1 MKRHGTIDLPLHY
14 GRAPRWLFQR
24 MVRLAGAILEAIVV
38 ELGPQEALRR
48 LQDPLWFQA
57 FGALLGF
64 DWHSSGLSTTTTG
77 AIKEALRQ
85 RNLGLLAAGGKG
97 RTSRKT
103 PLEIRR
109 YAERYGFAPEPLEY
123 ASRMVAKVD
132 SAALQDGYELYH
144 HVMIFTPQGQWVV
157 IQQGMNPRTRY
168 ARRYHWSS
176 EGLESFV
183 VEPHRGIAAQRRERA
198 VLNLVARESLA
209 TQRTIVD
216 LVHEPP
222 ERILREYQRHL
233 RLPAR
238 HPVYR
243 EDIRPENLYRTLLKT
258 YERVPENFERLLGI
272 AGVGAR
278 TIRALSMVA
287 DLIYGARPSYQDPAL
302 YSFAH
307 GGKDGFPYPV
317 NRRVYER
324 SIDVVERAIRM
335 ARLGRRETFHA
346 LRRLS
351 ELFSAE
357 PPASSAKE
365 TGGATP

>member
-1 MKRHGTIDLPLHY
+1 MRRHGTVDLPLHH

-38 ELGPQEALRR
+38 DLGPEEALRR

-85 RNLGLLAAGGKG
+85 RDLGLLVAGGKG
-97 RTSRKT
+97 KTSRKT
-103 PLEIRR
+103 PQEIQA
-109 YAERYGFAPEPLEY
+109 YAERYGFAPEPLIRT
-123 ASRMVAKVD
+123 SRLVAKVD
-132 SAALQDGYELYH
+132 SAALHDGYELYH

-183 VEPHRGIAAQRRERA
+183 VEPHRGIAAQRRERV
-198 VLNLVARESLA
+198 VLNLVARQSVS
-209 TQRTIVD
+209 TQETITR

-222 ERILREYQRHL
+222 ERIVQLYQRLRSH
-233 RLPAR
+233 RLPAH

-258 YERVPENFERLLGI
+258 YERLPEDFETLLGLQ
-272 AGVGAR
+272 GVGAR
-278 TIRALSMVA
+278 TLRALSMVA
-287 DLIYGARPSYQDPAL
+287 DLIYGARPSFQDPAL

-307 GGKDGFPYPV
+307 GGKDGYPYPV

-324 SIDVVERAIRM
+324 SIDVVERAIRL
-335 ARLGRRETFHA
+335 ARLGRRETLEA
-346 LRRLS
+346 LRKLS
-351 ELFSAE
+351 TLFSPE
-357 PPASSAKE
+357 PPVTS
-365 TGGATP
+365 GGMP

>member
-1 MKRHGTIDLPLHY
+1 MRRHGVVDLPLHY

-38 ELGPQEALRR
+38 DLGPEEALRR

-85 RNLGLLAAGGKG
+85 RDLGLLVAGGKG

-103 PLEIRR
+103 PQEIQA
-109 YAERYGFAPEPLEY
+109 YAERYGFSPEPLIRT
-123 ASRMVAKVD
+123 SRLVAKVD

-144 HVMIFTPQGQWVV
+144 HVMVFTPQGRWVV
-157 IQQGMNPRTRY
+157 IQQGMNPKTRY

-176 EGLESFV
+176 EGLRSFAE
-183 VEPHRGIAAQRRERA
+183 EPHTGIAAQRRERA
-198 VLNLVARESLA
+198 VLNLVARRSRQTRA
-209 TQRTIVD
+209 VVTD
-216 LVHEPP
+216 LTREPP
-222 ERILREYQRHL
+222 ERVVQAYRRIREH
-233 RLPAR
+233 RLPAH

-258 YERVPENFERLLGI
+258 YERLPEDFETLLGI
-272 AGVGAR
+272 QGVGAR
-278 TIRALSMVA
+278 TLRALSMVA
-287 DLIYGARPSYQDPAL
+287 DLIYGARPSFEDPAL

-307 GGKDGFPYPV
+307 GGKDGYPYPV

-324 SIDVVERAIRM
+324 SIDVVERAIRL
-335 ARLGRRETFHA
+335 ARLGRRET
-346 LRRLS
+346 LETLKKLS
-351 ELFSAE
+351 RLFSPE
-357 PPASSAKE
+357 PGE
-365 TGGATP
+365 HRR